1 MGSIPAWSFFFLPW
15 SAGLCT
21 YPVQAGPIDARSVA
35 LPGWRSPMLVHDMR
49 EGLFAVQS
57 TEQHTTDCSAWLAGG
72 AERNMT
78 IITPG
83 LTSVLVGGLGSS
95 QNRGVTVAPAASL
108 ENLGDMALSG
118 QNSTDFL
125 GAGVQ
130 KKIIRP

>member
-1 MGSIPAWSFFFLPW
+1 
-15 SAGLCT
+15 
-21 YPVQAGPIDARSVA
+21 
-35 LPGWRSPMLVHDMR
+35 MLVHDMR
-49 EGLFAVQS
+49 EGFFAVQS

-78 IITPG
+78 ITPG

-108 ENLGDMALSG
+108 ENLDDMALSG
-118 QNSTDFL
+118 QISTDFL

>member
-1 MGSIPAWSFFFLPW
+1 
-15 SAGLCT
+15 
-21 YPVQAGPIDARSVA
+21 
-35 LPGWRSPMLVHDMR
+35 MLVHDMR
-49 EGLFAVQS
+49 AGLLAVQR
-57 TEQHTTDCSAWLAGG
+57 TEQHAMDCSRLARGG
-72 AERNMT
+72 PERNMA

-83 LTSVLVGGLGSS
+83 LTSLLVGGLGSS

>member
-1 MGSIPAWSFFFLPW
+1 
-15 SAGLCT
+15 
-21 YPVQAGPIDARSVA
+21 
-35 LPGWRSPMLVHDMR
+35 MLVHDMR

-57 TEQHTTDCSAWLAGG
+57 TEQHTTDCSAWLAVG

-83 LTSVLVGGLGSS
+83 LTSVLVGNPGSS

>member
-1 MGSIPAWSFFFLPW
+1 M
-15 SAGLCT
+15 
-21 YPVQAGPIDARSVA
+21 
-35 LPGWRSPMLVHDMR
+35 
-49 EGLFAVQS
+49 
-57 TEQHTTDCSAWLAGG
+57 DCSRLARGG
-72 AERNMT
+72 PERNMT

-83 LTSVLVGGLGSS
+83 LTSLLVGGMGSS

>member
-1 MGSIPAWSFFFLPW
+1 
-15 SAGLCT
+15 
-21 YPVQAGPIDARSVA
+21 
-35 LPGWRSPMLVHDMR
+35 MLVHDMR

-57 TEQHTTDCSAWLAGG
+57 TEQHTTDCSRLARGPG
-72 AERNMT
+72 RNMT

-83 LTSVLVGGLGSS
+83 LTSLLVGGLGSS

>member
-1 MGSIPAWSFFFLPW
+1 MQSSLQSSTPRIAALGS
-15 SAGLCT
+15 
-21 YPVQAGPIDARSVA
+21 R
-35 LPGWRSPMLVHDMR
+35 
-49 EGLFAVQS
+49 
-57 TEQHTTDCSAWLAGG
+57 GG

-108 ENLGDMALSG
+108 ENLGDMAFSD
-118 QNSTDFL
+118 QTSTDFL

>member
-1 MGSIPAWSFFFLPW
+1 
-15 SAGLCT
+15 
-21 YPVQAGPIDARSVA
+21 
-35 LPGWRSPMLVHDMR
+35 MLVHDMR

-83 LTSVLVGGLGSS
+83 LTSLLLGGLDSN
-95 QNRGVTVAPAASL
+95 QNRGVTLAPAASL
-108 ENLGDMALSG
+108 GNQDDMALSG
-118 QNSTDFL
+118 QSSTDFL

>member
-1 MGSIPAWSFFFLPW
+1 
-15 SAGLCT
+15 
-21 YPVQAGPIDARSVA
+21 
-35 LPGWRSPMLVHDMR
+35 MLVHDMR

-57 TEQHTTDCSAWLAGG
+57 TEQHTMDCSAWLAGG
-72 AERNMT
+72 PERNMT
-78 IITPG
+78 IITPA